1 MYYVIMPSQ
10 DIRRNLATEQ
20 YLLNQRTFDEPLV
33 LFYIQKPCVIVGRN
47 QNVRAEVDLK
57 YAKEHQVII
66 TRRLSGGGAVY
77 DDLGNLSF
85 SFVVNADHA
94 SFGNFKLFTQPIIE
108 ALHEMGATGA
118 EVSGRND
125 LMIDGKKFS
134 GNAMYTKNKKMY
146 SHGTLML
153 DVDLDEVSRVLTVS
167 EKKLA
172 SKGTKSVRSRVTNLK
187 PYLAKEYQDI
197 TTEAF
202 RDKLLLHLFSADT
215 MEAIQRHEYKLTQAD
230 EQAIDQLV
238 SDIYANDAWIFGEEP
253 KYTIKREE
261 KFKGGLIEANISV
274 EKDRI
279 TAITIYG
286 DYFSRKDT
294 QEVADLLI
302 GCKYAPE
309 AIKQV
314 LAPIRID
321 DYFANVTKEE
331 FVQLLVD

>member
-1 MYYVIMPSQ
+1 MASH

-33 LFYIQKPCVIVGRN
+33 LFYIQEPCVIVGRN
-47 QNVRAEVDLK
+47 QNVRAEVDLS
-57 YAKEHQVII
+57 YAKEQQITV

-85 SFVVNADHA
+85 SFVVNADHE
-94 SFGNFKLFTQPIIE
+94 SFGDFKLFTQPIID
-108 ALHEMGATGA
+108 ALHKLGATGA
-118 EVSGRND
+118 QISGRND
-125 LMIDGKKFS
+125 LLIDGKKFS

-187 PYLAKEYQDI
+187 PYLSKEYQGI
-197 TTEAF
+197 STEAF
-202 RDKLLLHLFSADT
+202 RDYLLLHLFHAET
-215 MEAIQRHEYKLTQAD
+215 MESIKTQEYHLTVED

-238 SDIYANDAWIFGEEP
+238 ADIYGNDAWIFGEEP
-253 KYTIKREE
+253 NYTIKREE

-274 EKDRI
+274 EKGRI
-279 TAITIYG
+279 IAITIYG
-286 DYFSRKDT
+286 DYFSQKDT
-294 QEVADLLI
+294 KELTALLV
-302 GCKYAPE
+302 GCNYEQE
-309 AIKQV
+309 AIGQA
-314 LAPIRID
+314 LADITIGQ
-321 DYFANVTKEE
+321 YFNNVSKAE
-331 FVQLLVD
+331 FIQLLVD

>member
-57 YAKEHQVII
+57 YAKEHQVMI

-215 MEAIQRHEYKLTQAD
+215 MEAIQTHEYKLTQAD

-238 SDIYANDAWIFGEEP
+238 ADIYANDAWIFGEEP

-261 KFKGGLIEANISV
+261 KFKGGLIEANISI

-286 DYFSRKDT
+286 DYFSQKDT

>member
-1 MYYVIMPSQ
+1 
-10 DIRRNLATEQ
+10 
-20 YLLNQRTFDEPLV
+20 
-33 LFYIQKPCVIVGRN
+33 
-47 QNVRAEVDLK
+47 
-57 YAKEHQVII
+57 
-66 TRRLSGGGAVY
+66 
-77 DDLGNLSF
+77 
-85 SFVVNADHA
+85 
-94 SFGNFKLFTQPIIE
+94 
-108 ALHEMGATGA
+108 
-118 EVSGRND
+118 
-125 LMIDGKKFS
+125 
-134 GNAMYTKNKKMY
+134 
-146 SHGTLML
+146 ML

-215 MEAIQRHEYKLTQAD
+215 MEAIQTHEYKLTQAD

-238 SDIYANDAWIFGEEP
+238 ADIYANDAWIFGEEP

-286 DYFSRKDT
+286 DYFSQKDT

-331 FVQLLVD
+331 FVQLMVD

>member
-85 SFVVNADHA
+85 SFVVNEDHA

-172 SKGTKSVRSRVTNLK
+172 SNGTKSVRSRVTNLK

-215 MEAIQRHEYKLTQAD
+215 MEAIQTHEYKLTQAD

>member
-215 MEAIQRHEYKLTQAD
+215 MEAIQTHEYKLTQAD